1 MSKMFDALRRAESER
16 KRKQSETPEAG
27 VPALEPMAPRPREA
41 AAPTPIVSVPSPR
54 PARSEP
60 SGEPSPVQSVPSL
73 STEMMREIGILRNSL
88 EAKLDKKA
96 RRVLLF
102 TSAMHEEGVT
112 TLALAYA
119 RLLAMQSDQRIV
131 VIELNAR
138 TPSLAS
144 RLGLAGAEGVTHYFA
159 AGQPFASLVQRP
171 PGEQFDA
178 VHVGTPDATQIQINL
193 EREFPHLV
201 EEALKTYDTVIVDA
215 PPVVMCPETPPLA
228 PFVDG
233 VVLVVH
239 SGRTK
244 RETVDRS
251 IKQIQQFQGRVLGV
265 VLNRKRY
272 YIPYFIYRRL

>member
-1 MSKMFDALRRAESER
+1 MSKMFDALRRAEAER
-16 KRKQSETPEAG
+16 RRKQAEGSGAA
-27 VPALEPMAPRPREA
+27 VPALEPVAPRARDA
-41 AAPTPIVSVPSPR
+41 AAPIAPVPSPR
-54 PARSEP
+54 PPR
-60 SGEPSPVQSVPSL
+60 
-73 STEMMREIGILRNSL
+73 STEPAAQPTALQPASALGGEVLREIGILRNSL
-88 EAKLDKKA
+88 EAKLDRKA
-96 RRVLLF
+96 RRVLMF

-112 TLALAYA
+112 TLAIAYA
-119 RLLAMQSDQRIV
+119 RLLAMQGDQRV
-131 VIELNAR
+131 VLIELNAR

-144 RLGLAGAEGVTHYFA
+144 RLGLLGAEGVTHYFSA
-159 AGQPFASLVQRP
+159 SRPFASLVQRP

-178 VHVGTPDATQIQINL
+178 VHVGLPDATLIQINL
-193 EREFPHLV
+193 ERGFPHLM
-201 EEALKTYDTVIVDA
+201 EEALKTYDTVIIDA
-215 PPVVMCPETPPLA
+215 PPVVVCPETPPLA

-272 YIPYFIYRRL
+272 YIPRFIYRRL